1 MDEAVLHGE
10 DGGAGAGGHAG
21 LVVDGEWVWTVEAAM
36 NSSAAIRRSER
47 PRTSSRRT
55 STSRPVRPAGK
66 PTRLVGWWPAA
77 SRTAATVGVQARLG
91 RGRGT
96 ARRGAR
102 RPLVHGPAV
111 ADELPDF
118 DSLVAAEPVDVH
130 LAVVQDP
137 AVAFGLGADHAGHPV
152 RVGVA
157 LGHRHPGS
165 CPWSSPWCRRRSV
178 SPGAFADPSGGES
191 GGACHRSTASPLP
204 TSRVTAAALAAEA
217 ISASAYWPVRPC
229 CPVRASVQT
238 PVTDPVF
245 LMRVRRVL
253 RAPATSTVL
262 KAPLA

>member
-1 MDEAVLHGE
+1 
-10 DGGAGAGGHAG
+10 
-21 LVVDGEWVWTVEAAM
+21 M
-36 NSSAAIRRSER
+36 NSRPRSAARSR

-77 SRTAATVGVQARLG
+77 SRTAATVGVRARLG

-111 ADELPDF
+111 VDELPDF

-137 AVAFGLGADHAGHPV
+137 AVAFGLGADHPGHPV

-157 LGHRHPGS
+157 LGHRHPEAALGHLHGVAEEA
-165 CPWSSPWCRRRSV
+165 CHLERSLILQV
-178 SPGAFADPSGGES
+178 ASL
-191 GGACHRSTASPLP
+191 GGAGPSEHSFAVP

-217 ISASAYWPVRPC
+217 ISTSAYWPVRPC

-238 PVTDPVF
+238 PVTDP
-245 LMRVRRVL
+245 L
-253 RAPATSTVL
+253 S
-262 KAPLA
+262 